1 MNGSAKVSTSSD
13 INLKEMKVGT
23 AIKQSENAVIT
34 VVGVGGGGNNMI
46 NHLHKTGT
54 FSNIRL
60 VIANTDSQHMKNNP
74 AKTHIL
80 LGEKTTQGLGAG
92 MRPEVGRKAAEE
104 SYDELKRAF
113 DGSDLVIISA
123 GLGGGTGTGATPIV
137 ANAAREAGA
146 LTIAVVTTP
155 FKMEGKKRARLA
167 QESLVSLKEVCD
179 SLVVIPNQR
188 LLNMI
193 DKNTSYEE
201 SMSYVDDVLARAVNG
216 IASIILTEPGA
227 GINLDFADLRTV
239 VAGKGLALMSIG
251 EADGEDAAQ
260 KAVSNAIESPLFEDI
275 SIKGSKGV
283 LVSFEVNPK
292 FSLYQISQV
301 VENLEDIA
309 DEDADVM
316 FGTIINPDF
325 TEKRVRVSI
334 IATGFQQATPAPAP
348 QTLQAAPTILASE
361 APANPTAPQTP
372 QATQPPKQSQRDV
385 FPNPQMSGYLG
396 SMRVGN
402 SDYNEDDL
410 DIPAYLRHQQD

>member
-348 QTLQAAPTILASE
+348 QALQAAPTIIASE
-361 APANPTAPQTP
+361 APANPPAPQTP
-372 QATQPPKQSQRDV
+372 QATQPPTQSQRDV